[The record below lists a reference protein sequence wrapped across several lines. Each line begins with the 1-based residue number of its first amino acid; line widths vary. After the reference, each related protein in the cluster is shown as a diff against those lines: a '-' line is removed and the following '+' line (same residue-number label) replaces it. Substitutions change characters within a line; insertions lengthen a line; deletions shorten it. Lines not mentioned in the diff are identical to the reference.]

1 MFSKGFKDF
10 VLNLKQ
16 RPQKQLRT
24 LRLLWF
30 SKITVASIVL
40 ILKKN
45 LKNYERFDCS
55 DSQKY
60 RVRARLSNLWFDY
73 QKSKPFSTNNR
84 MVSGAYRGTK
94 LHHRAPESQ
103 RGTVHSVPSKTVG
116 IIGQY
121 VFDNFPKKQ
130 KYKNFQ
136 KISNFPVISLAIVL
150 SECRP

>member
-40 ILKKN
+40 ILRKN

-73 QKSKPFSTNNR
+73 QKSKQFSTNNR
-84 MVSGAYRGTK
+84 MVSRAYWRTK
-94 LHHRAPESQ
+94 LHHRAPASQ
-103 RGTVHSVPSKTVG
+103 RGTVPCCALIPIYPWQIWYWDWGGTNSKFNLINREACWYVRAHWSLHSVP
-116 IIGQY
+116 
-121 VFDNFPKKQ
+121 
-130 KYKNFQ
+130 
-136 KISNFPVISLAIVL
+136 
-150 SECRP
+150 